1 MIPASA
7 VWLEQMKLKNPLL
20 EGQLISSVSEPL
32 QPTRWKKI
40 GPVPSPN
47 GAGELMQQHLQYR
60 EGRRGEER
68 RVGGE
73 ESGGEGREGEL
84 KRGDKYVHAL

>member
-47 GAGELMQQHLQYR
+47 GAGEPNAAASAVQ
-60 EGRRGEER
+60 GGEER
-68 RVGGE
+68 GGE
-73 ESGGEGREGEL
+73 ESGRGGEWRRGEGRRIKEG
-84 KRGDKYVHAL
+84 R